1 MHTVGGL
8 QDYYNCLD
16 WFYNH
21 ILFSFPVPIE
31 LEQGKVQQNYRNE
44 KLTRNWKLKNNL
56 ADHC

>member
-8 QDYYNCLD
+8 QNYYNCLD

-31 LEQGKVQQNYRNE
+31 LEQEKSTTKLQKWKVDK
-44 KLTRNWKLKNNL
+44 KLEIKK
-56 ADHC
+56 